1 MVQSKPSQ
9 IWSKRFVFCVACL
22 FFIALFFIQWQN
34 ASGQADETS
43 RSWNQPVKPFR
54 IIGNIYYVGASDV
67 TSFLITT
74 PEGHIL
80 LDSGFAETVPQI
92 KQNIAALGFR
102 LEDVKILINSHA
114 HYDHAGGLAELKEL
128 TQAKFLA
135 SEADASLLANG
146 GKDDPNFGDRFAYA
160 SVKVDQT
167 LSHGEAVKL
176 GDAILTAHLTPGH
189 TKGCTT
195 WTMRVSDNGKNYNV
209 VFVGSTSAPGYK
221 LIDNIK
227 YPNIVADYKQTF
239 GRMKNLSPDVFLA
252 SHGSFFGLQ
261 KKMELLAQHPKQN
274 PFVDPKSF
282 KDFLKR
288 TEKQFRAQ
296 LREQQKK
303 NQKQRRVEQAN

>member
-1 MVQSKPSQ
+1 MIQSKRSQ
-9 IWSKRFVFCVACL
+9 FRRKQFVSALACL
-22 FFIALFFIQWQN
+22 LFIAPFFIQVQI

-67 TSFLITT
+67 TSYLIAT
-74 PEGHIL
+74 PAGHIL

-102 LEDVKILINSHA
+102 LADVKILINSHA

-128 TQAKFLA
+128 TRAKLLA

-160 SVKVDQT
+160 PVKVDQT
-167 LSHGEAVKL
+167 LRDGEVVKL
-176 GDAILTAHLTPGH
+176 GDTMLTAHLTPGH

-195 WTMRVSDNGKNYNV
+195 WTMNVTDNGKTYQV
-209 VFVGSTSAPGYK
+209 VFVGSASAPGYR
-221 LIDNIK
+221 LIDNVK
-227 YPNIVADYKQTF
+227 HPNIVADYRQTF
-239 GRMKNLSPDVFLA
+239 RRMQKLSPDVFLA
-252 SHGSFFGLQ
+252 SHGIFFGLQ
-261 KKMELLAQHPKQN
+261 KKMELSARHPKQN
-274 PFVDPKSF
+274 PFVDPNGY
-282 KDFLKR
+282 KDFVKR

-296 LREQQKK
+296 LSDQQK
-303 NQKQRRVEQAN
+303 ANRK

>member
-1 MVQSKPSQ
+1 MVQSRRSQ
-9 IWSKRFVFCVACL
+9 IRRKCFAFGLACL
-22 FFIALFFIQWQN
+22 FFIAPFFIQRQS
-34 ASGQADETS
+34 ADGQADETS

-74 PEGHIL
+74 PKGHIL

-92 KQNIAALGFR
+92 KRNIAALGFR

-114 HYDHAGGLAELKEL
+114 HYDHAGGLAELKGL
-128 TQAKFLA
+128 TQAKLLA

-146 GKDDPNFGDRFAYA
+146 GKDDPNFGDSFTYDP
-160 SVKVDQT
+160 VKVDQI
-167 LSHGEAVKL
+167 LHDGEAVTL

-195 WTMRVSDNGKNYNV
+195 WTMKVFDDGKIYNV
-209 VFVGSTSAPGYK
+209 IFVGSMSAPGYK
-221 LIDNIK
+221 LIDNVK
-227 YPNIVADYKQTF
+227 YPNIVADYKRTF
-239 GRMKNLSPDVFLA
+239 RRMKKLSPDVFLA
-252 SHGSFFGLQ
+252 SHGIFFGLQ
-261 KKMELLAQHPKQN
+261 KKIELLAQHPKQN
-274 PFVDPKSF
+274 PFVDPNGY

-288 TEKQFRAQ
+288 TEEQFRAQ

-303 NQKQRRVEQAN
+303 NQK